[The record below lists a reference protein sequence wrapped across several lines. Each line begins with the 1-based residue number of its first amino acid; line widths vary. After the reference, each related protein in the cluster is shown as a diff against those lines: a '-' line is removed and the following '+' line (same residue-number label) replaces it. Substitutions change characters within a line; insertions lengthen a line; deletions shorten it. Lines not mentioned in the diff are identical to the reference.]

1 MKIGLSKKCLDCF
14 LCDTR
19 VKNLSFVYFVFSTV
33 VLIFTVYTK
42 LNLMR
47 ENKHNFDR
55 HSDSQGLVNQSTN
68 QQRN

>member
-1 MKIGLSKKCLDCF
+1 MKIGLSKKCLDYFCVIHVLKTYL
-14 LCDTR
+14 LCI
-19 VKNLSFVYFVFSTV
+19 LYTV
-33 VLIFTVYTK
+33 VLIFTIYAK
-42 LNLMR
+42 LNLIK